1 MLLQPLGQLFRVP
14 GPVLAGRG
22 TAVARP
28 VAGARVLDPE
38 VGVDPGR
45 TRVDP
50 RGRPGS
56 PARRIA
62 PLRSVGPGIRAIAV
76 TAGVDDGAHAAAER
90 RLEPLAPGNHGGRPL
105 EVRHVRRESAAVPEA
120 GPD

>member
-1 MLLQPLGQLFRVP
+1 MRSSKQPDKALGQLFRVP
-14 GPVLAGRG
+14 GPVLARRG

-28 VAGARVLDPE
+28 VAGARVFDPE

-45 TRVDP
+45 ARVDP

-62 PLRSVGPGIRAIAV
+62 PLRNVGPGVRTIAV
-76 TAGVDDGAHAAAER
+76 TAGGADGAPPPPPR
-90 RLEPLAPGNHGGRPL
+90 PPQTPAPGPHRGRP
-105 EVRHVRRESAAVPEA
+105 P
-120 GPD
+120 